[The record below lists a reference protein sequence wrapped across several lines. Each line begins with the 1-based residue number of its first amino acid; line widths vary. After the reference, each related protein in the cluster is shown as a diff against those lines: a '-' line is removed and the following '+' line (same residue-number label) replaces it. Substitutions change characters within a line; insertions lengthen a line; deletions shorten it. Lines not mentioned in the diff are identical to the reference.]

1 MNRSLLAP
9 LATLGVTFALAVPAL
24 ANDAYTGMPLAPSVR
39 DNAPITRSAICN
51 GSNHVRMSLFSW
63 STGTPA
69 PAIAEWYKN
78 AMPGSKE
85 TRQKSGDL
93 AMNEYIVISGDGSS
107 RVGVVDFRGKTVM
120 RLTRAQRPINWGQD
134 AQQNCKSTE

>member
-24 ANDAYTGMPLAPSVR
+24 ANNTYTGLPLAPSVR
-39 DNAPITRSAICN
+39 DNAPLTRSFICN
-51 GSNHVRMSLFSW
+51 GSNHARMSLFSW

-85 TRQKSGDL
+85 TRQFKRGEPT
-93 AMNEYIVISGDGSS
+93 EYIVISGDGSS
-107 RVGVVDFRGKTVM
+107 RVGVLDFGGKTVM
-120 RLTRAQRPINWGQD
+120 RLTRAQRPIDWGQE
-134 AQQNCKSTE
+134 AQKNCKSTE